1 MNKKERKKI
10 DFVDLL
16 FWIMGG
22 AASFVPVLGEYPI
35 ALAFFAAAYTKKVQR
50 LVLCLVFFGGVAI
63 LGTSLQ
69 TIRYELIGIT
79 FIGIWRLAEYKGR
92 SVRTWLAGL
101 LMGGLFVFLTLSGT
115 FYSFGSRLSWG
126 YFCVEGIFIATLTI
140 LFQELPEFG
149 RKNSGWRE
157 ASRQERRDR
166 FMGERMHEETAEVF
180 LEPGKE
186 RLLEGARALGRL
198 SKTFSTMPDYQEQL
212 SHEEMERLF
221 HQLENGVC
229 SGCAKARQCWVV
241 NAYRTCLATEE
252 LFFAA
257 ATKEPYAGEHS
268 ENRGENSVEANTSV
282 AGANDSTTTAN
293 ASAATVNDSAAT
305 ANASTA
311 ATLQEEPVFLKNCLR
326 KEAYMQAVRDLQ
338 EKAKLTL
345 LWQNRLAESRMALA
359 GQLQEM
365 SEFLS
370 GMALEVY
377 GREEIED
384 SLKYRIKKGLES
396 RYLEVLDLKGDYSP
410 GGVLEFNLFLRVSR
424 GSFVS
429 IREVEKEVSRI
440 CRRKMTALRDGQR
453 IVNSKTVALALR
465 EAPAYNYLHGV
476 ARATKHKEGISGDN
490 FTITLDEQ
498 GTILMGLS
506 DGMGSGLRAGKDSE
520 AIMDLVEQFFE
531 AGFRMETA
539 VNLIHATCLAKSE
552 EPMGATVDLCT
563 INLYEGTYQFLKQGA
578 VTSFLLEQGNIR
590 RIQGHSMPIGIYS
603 RDSFTLSE
611 GKLEKEAYIIMISD
625 GILDAF
631 RHEDGERVI
640 EELLLFEEEKN
651 PKALANKILE
661 EAIVASDGLPR
672 DDMTV
677 LVLNIWQ

>member
-1 MNKKERKKI
+1 MNKKDRKKI
-10 DFVDLL
+10 DFANIL
-16 FWIMGG
+16 FWVMGG
-22 AASFVPVLGEYPI
+22 IASFIPVLGEYPI
-35 ALAFFAAAYTKKVQR
+35 ALAFFAAAYTKKVLR
-50 LVLCLVFFGGVAI
+50 LVLCLVFFGGAA
-63 LGTSLQ
+63 LFGTSLQ
-69 TIRYELIGIT
+69 TIKYELIGIT
-79 FIGIWRLAEYKGR
+79 FIGIWQLAEYKGR

-101 LMGGLFVFLTLSGT
+101 LMGGLFTLLTLSGS
-115 FYSFGSRLSWG
+115 FYSFGNRLSWG
-126 YFCVEGIFIATLTI
+126 YFCIEGVFIAALTV

-149 RKNSGWRE
+149 RKNGRQREFSGQEQRDKPARE
-157 ASRQERRDR
+157 KAYAERGD
-166 FMGERMHEETAEVF
+166 VF

-198 SKTFSTMPDYQEQL
+198 SKTFLSMPDYQEQL

-229 SGCAKARQCWVV
+229 NGCARVRQCWVV

-257 ATKEPYAGEHS
+257 AT
-268 ENRGENSVEANTSV
+268 R
-282 AGANDSTTTAN
+282 D
-293 ASAATVNDSAAT
+293 AT
-305 ANASTA
+305 

-384 SLKYRIKKGLES
+384 GLKYRIKKGLES

-440 CRRKMTALRDGQR
+440 CGRKMTALRDGQR
-453 IVNSKTVALALR
+453 IVNSKTVALSIR

-490 FTITLDEQ
+490 FTITLDEH
-498 GTILMGLS
+498 GTILLGLS

-520 AIMDLVEQFFE
+520 AVMDLVEQFFE

-578 VTSFLLEQGNIR
+578 VTSFLLEQGSIR

-611 GKLEKEAYIIMISD
+611 GKLEKEAYIIMLSD

-640 EELLLFEEEKN
+640 EELLLLKEEKN

-661 EAIVASDGLPR
+661 EAIVASDGFPR

-677 LVLNIWQ
+677 LVLDVWR